1 MTKISFAALPLL
13 LLALPLAA
21 CSGGTQ
27 NRGLESI
34 HQPVVERQNYAFD
47 VATNGSG
54 LAPGEQ
60 ARLDGWM
67 QSLRVGYGD
76 SISVDG
82 NGGDPV
88 LIRDAVATQVARYG
102 LLLSDE
108 VPVTGGAIAPG
119 TARIIVS
126 RMRAHVPHCPDWSR
140 DVTNDINNNTSSNH
154 GCAINANL
162 ASMVANPADL
172 VRGEPGSGTTDPA
185 TSNRAITLYRNAAPT
200 GGGGTALQSAGGTS
214 GGGSH

>member
-1 MTKISFAALPLL
+1 MIKLPLAALPLL
-13 LLALPLAA
+13 LLPLAA

-27 NRGLESI
+27 NRGLESV

-47 VATNGSG
+47 VATDGDG

-60 ARLDGWM
+60 VRLDGWM

-76 SISVDG
+76 KVAVDG
-82 NGGDPV
+82 NGGNPT
-88 LIRDAVATQVARYG
+88 LIREAVATQVARYG

-108 VPVTGGAIAPG
+108 VPLTGGAIAPG

-140 DVTNDINNNTSSNH
+140 DVTNDFDNNTSSNQ
-154 GCAINANL
+154 GCAINTNL
-162 ASMVANPADL
+162 ASMVASPADL
-172 VRGEPGSGTTDPA
+172 VRGEPGSGTTDPV

-200 GGGGTALQSAGGTS
+200 GGGGTTLPSAGGS
-214 GGGSH
+214 AGGSGH

>member
-1 MTKISFAALPLL
+1 MTKFSLALPFLL
-13 LLALPLAA
+13 IALPLAG

-27 NRGLESI
+27 NRGLESV

-47 VATNGSG
+47 VATDGDG

-60 ARLDGWM
+60 ARLEGWM

-76 SISVDG
+76 RVSVDG
-82 NGGDPV
+82 NGGNPA

-102 LLLSDE
+102 LLLSDD
-108 VPVTGGAIAPG
+108 VPVTGAAIAPG
-119 TARIIVS
+119 TARIVVS
-126 RMRAHVPHCPDWSR
+126 RMHASVPHCPDWSR
-140 DVTNDINNNTSSNH
+140 DVTNDFDNNTSSNQ
-154 GCAINANL
+154 GCAVNSNL
-162 ASMVANPADL
+162 ASMVANPGDL

-200 GGGGTALQSAGGTS
+200 GGGGTSLQSAGGTA
-214 GGGSH
+214 GGSGH